1 MKMKDLIKKYFRVS
15 DWSGKP
21 AMNGASEASVNEWG
35 IANNIFNVL
44 KGIGEFRSLIC
55 SEKHGLVIK

>member
-1 MKMKDLIKKYFRVS
+1 MKDLIKKYFRVS
-15 DWSGKP
+15 DC
-21 AMNGASEASVNEWG
+21 SVNEWG

>member
-1 MKMKDLIKKYFRVS
+1 MVAYIPQ
-15 DWSGKP
+15 W
-21 AMNGASEASVNEWG
+21 NGASEASVNEWG
-35 IANNIFNVL
+35 IVNNIFNVL